1 MKSLKLNRET
11 LRVLNRLELR
21 KVEGGQPQSLQCIS
35 NGGPINVWC
44 IVSNGCTPAI
54 YTQGGCQ

>member
-1 MKSLKLNRET
+1 MRGLKLNRET
-11 LRVLNRLELR
+11 LRELNRVELR
-21 KVEGGQPQSLQCIS
+21 KVGGAQASIACVS
-35 NGGPINVWC
+35 NGGPINIWC